1 MEHGKKLFLMSE
13 SERNN
18 LCKESKA
25 APKISTE
32 DRIKSPEVLRLE
44 SLDSQLLQ
52 TIDNKSMIASE
63 KVKKY
68 NELLSEF
75 QMSLEHLKRGN
86 NSIASQEPT
95 QNQLGSTSIPVRE
108 NDFVSVL
115 VSNLP
120 KDLQKKG
127 RVFLDSL
134 SKVFPLSMSEAGEL
148 VIGSETLENSSATKL
163 VSKLLR
169 NGPESAKLTRALPV
183 GWNKFMEKIAGI
195 NFTSLNNKKSPV
207 KGSASTST
215 KTLKTKPSKRLQQTK
230 LPKKI
235 TKTLKTPALSSAK
248 WIELKH

>member
-1 MEHGKKLFLMSE
+1 MLSSVILY
-13 SERNN
+13 
-18 LCKESKA
+18 
-25 APKISTE
+25 T
-32 DRIKSPEVLRLE
+32 
-44 SLDSQLLQ
+44 Q
-52 TIDNKSMIASE
+52 
-63 KVKKY
+63 
-68 NELLSEF
+68 LLSEF
-75 QMSLEHLKRGN
+75 EMSLEHLKRGN
-86 NSIASQEPT
+86 NSISSQDPT
-95 QNQLGSTSIPVRE
+95 RNQVGSTSIPVRE
-108 NDFVSVL
+108 HDFVSVL

-169 NGPESAKLTRALPV
+169 IGPVSAKLTRALPV

-215 KTLKTKPSKRLQQTK
+215 KTLKTKPSKRYNKQNCPGK
-230 LPKKI
+230 SPR
-235 TKTLKTPALSSAK
+235 A
-248 WIELKH
+248 

>member
-86 NSIASQEPT
+86 NSIAGQEPT
-95 QNQLGSTSIPVRE
+95 QHQLGSTSIPVRE
-108 NDFVSVL
+108 NDF
-115 VSNLP
+115 
-120 KDLQKKG
+120 
-127 RVFLDSL
+127 
-134 SKVFPLSMSEAGEL
+134 FPLL
-148 VIGSETLENSSATKL
+148 VYLNM
-163 VSKLLR
+163 
-169 NGPESAKLTRALPV
+169 NG
-183 GWNKFMEKIAGI
+183 G
-195 NFTSLNNKKSPV
+195 KK
-207 KGSASTST
+207 
-215 KTLKTKPSKRLQQTK
+215 
-230 LPKKI
+230 
-235 TKTLKTPALSSAK
+235 
-248 WIELKH
+248 